1 MTLFW
6 LNVYRGAKSL
16 RNGMATLGK
25 GMEQGLVG
33 AWLVVFVCVSQS
45 VSLPSTGQSKTDGG
59 RGKGLGGDGM

>member
-33 AWLVVFVCVSQS
+33 AWLVVFVCVSNS
-45 VSLPSTGQSKTDGG
+45 VSLPSSKTDGG
-59 RGKGLGGDGM
+59 REGLRW

>member
-6 LNVYRGAKSL
+6 LNVYRGSRSL

-33 AWLVVFVCVSQS
+33 AWLVVFVCVSNS
-45 VSLPSTGQSKTDGG
+45 VSLPSDGWGQGE
-59 RGKGLGGDGM
+59 GLRW

>member
-33 AWLVVFVCVSQS
+33 AWLVVFVCVSNS
-45 VSLPSTGQSKTDGG
+45 VSLPSRRMGAGG
-59 RGKGLGGDGM
+59 RA